1 MTPSASFRPPL
12 ALVAATV
19 LAAFVGACNTN
30 RVATTG
36 SIAPVDYRARHPI
49 VLLDGTRSLDVF
61 ATGRGHLDPRQAAD
75 LDAFLLEYRRYGR
88 GGLVIDLP
96 RGVSPAIGVAV
107 ERTAAA
113 IRRLSAE
120 SGVSPRDVI
129 ATGYAVA
136 NPALASPIRLS
147 FQRMEAKV
155 TSQCGL
161 WPRDLGVSDPAYT
174 FSNEPAWNLGCATQ
188 ANLAAQ
194 VADPIDLVRGRPE
207 GRIDTVRRTQ
217 DIGKLRE
224 GKDPSTQWRQDGQTS
239 VKSQVGGGG

>member
-1 MTPSASFRPPL
+1 MTLSASPRAPL
-12 ALVAATV
+12 ALAAVSV
-19 LAAFVGACNTN
+19 LAALLGACNTS

-49 VLLDGTRSLDVF
+49 VLQDGTRSLDVF

-75 LDAFLLEYRRYGR
+75 LDAFLLEFRRYGR
-88 GGLVIDLP
+88 GVLVVDLP
-96 RGVSPAIGVAV
+96 RGVSPAVGAAV
-107 ERTAAA
+107 ERTAVA
-113 IRRLSAE
+113 IRRMGAD
-120 SGVSPRDVI
+120 SGVSARDMI
-129 ATGYAVA
+129 LTGYAVA
-136 NPALASPIRLS
+136 NPALAAPIRLS

-174 FSNEPAWNLGCATQ
+174 LSNEPAWNLGCSTQ
-188 ANLAAQ
+188 ANVAAQ
-194 VADPIDLVRGRPE
+194 VADPVDLLRGRPE

-224 GKDPSTQWRQDGQTS
+224 GKDPSTSWRQDGQTN
-239 VKSQVGGGG
+239 VKSQVGG